1 VKENGSTE
9 AIEELGEARYSGY
22 DSLVDSHNVCDLK
35 LSKLE
40 LFVLSR
46 KKTHLSDFPQHVQRY
61 CRVWISGEGHTG
73 NESRRYGER
82 RAVFAGGPS

>member
-40 LFVLSR
+40 LFVLSGA
-46 KKTHLSDFPQHVQRY
+46 KTHLSDFP
-61 CRVWISGEGHTG
+61 
-73 NESRRYGER
+73 
-82 RAVFAGGPS
+82 

>member
-22 DSLVDSHNVCDLK
+22 DSLVDSHNVCD
-35 LSKLE
+35 
-40 LFVLSR
+40 
-46 KKTHLSDFPQHVQRY
+46 LSDFPQHVQRY